1 LDDRGILVRF
11 VYGTE
16 TDWEDLMLTLM
27 LFFPPDLY
35 FDLGIYTVLE
45 DGTVSIM
52 NQDYPIRFGAPEV
65 FQESNS
71 TVSVSYILPGHQA
84 EYDPRILI
92 LQLVR
97 G

>member
-1 LDDRGILVRF
+1 
-11 VYGTE
+11 
-16 TDWEDLMLTLM
+16 MPTLM

-35 FDLGIYTVLE
+35 FDLGIYKVE
-45 DGTVSIM
+45 NGTLSIV
-52 NQDYPIRFGAPEV
+52 NQDYLIRFGAPEV
-65 FQESNS
+65 FQGSNS

-84 EYDPRILI
+84 EYDPRVLI